1 MKKIGITGGIG
12 SGKSTVARVFQA
24 LGYAV
29 YFSDER
35 AKWLMVN
42 EPSVISALTTTFGAA
57 TFFPDGQLN
66 RQHLAGIAF
75 SDANKLQ
82 ALNQIVHPAVAR
94 DFDQWVSK
102 LAPTYDKPFILKE
115 AAILYESGAAAQTD
129 GVITVYAPKS
139 LRLQRVISRDGTSP
153 EAVLARMDKQ
163 WPDTL
168 KVRRASFTLY
178 NDGKHSVLLQVAEA
192 IKQLKGPLR

>member
-29 YFSDER
+29 YVSDER

-42 EPSVISALTTTFGAA
+42 DLNVISSLKAAFGAA
-57 TFFPDGQLN
+57 TFLPDGQLN
-66 RQHLAGIAF
+66 RTHLAAIAF
-75 SDANKLQ
+75 KDAAQLQ
-82 ALNQIVHPAVAR
+82 LLNNIVHPAVAQ
-94 DFDQWVSK
+94 DFDHWAET
-102 LAPTYDKPFILKE
+102 LASTYDKSFVLKE

-139 LRLQRVISRDGTSP
+139 LRIQRVISRDGTS
-153 EAVLARMDKQ
+153 EAAVLARMDKQ
-163 WPDTL
+163 WPDL
-168 KVRRASFTLY
+168 EKIRRATFTIY
-178 NDGKHSVLLQVAEA
+178 NDGKHAITKQVVKA
-192 IKQLKGPLR
+192 IETVRG